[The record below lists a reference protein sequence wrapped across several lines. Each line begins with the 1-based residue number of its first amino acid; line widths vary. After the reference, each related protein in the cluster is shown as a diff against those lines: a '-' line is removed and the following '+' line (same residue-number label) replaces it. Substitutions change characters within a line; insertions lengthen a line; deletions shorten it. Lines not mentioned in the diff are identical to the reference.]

1 MGSVYSL
8 KGTTMYLDTIINE
21 VADEADDVLS
31 GISVRKDARTTLSE
45 HIQANHAEL
54 PPDDRLIVVR
64 GIMKILDNEDFFSAD
79 LTKTDSVWGEG
90 SNDAD
95 PEKI

>member
-1 MGSVYSL
+1 MD
-8 KGTTMYLDTIINE
+8 LDAIINE
-21 VADEADDVLS
+21 VADDADDVLS

-64 GIMKILDNEDFFSAD
+64 GVMKILDKEDFFSAD
-79 LTKTDSVWGEG
+79 LTKTDSVWGDG
-90 SNDAD
+90 PDNAG
-95 PEKI
+95 PEQI

>member
-1 MGSVYSL
+1 MD
-8 KGTTMYLDTIINE
+8 LDAIINE

-64 GIMKILDNEDFFSAD
+64 GVMAILDKEDFFGSD
-79 LTKTDSVWGEG
+79 STSTESVWGEG
-90 SNDAD
+90 SSDAD
-95 PEKI
+95 VAEV